1 MGQQM
6 KKLID
11 SREIIWRDTIKLSPY
26 SYTCPCC
33 SNLVS
38 SNEGYSFEFTVN
50 HPDTGRLVHRDGG
63 IYICPHCKNPTL
75 IHGTMQFPGI
85 SGVKP
90 IKHLPAVVSPLYEEA
105 RTCMSNGCFT
115 ASVMLCRKIIMNTA
129 VENGA
134 KCNLRF
140 IEYVNYLDEE
150 HLFHRKCKPLLDK
163 IKTKGNKANHE
174 IEQVSQAD
182 ASLIMQLT
190 YQMLLYIYEIPG
202 ELEDANKESC
212 NDKV

>member
-1 MGQQM
+1 M
-6 KKLID
+6 KRLINSND
-11 SREIIWRDTIKLSPY
+11 IRWEHTVTLPPY
-26 SYTCPCC
+26 SYTCPYCM
-33 SNLVS
+33 NIVS
-38 SNEGYSFEFTVN
+38 SNEGYRFDCLEQIYMGALPVSKT
-50 HPDTGRLVHRDGG
+50 GG
-63 IYICPHCKNPTL
+63 IYICPHCKHPTL
-75 IHGTMQFPGI
+75 INGDVQFPGI
-85 SGVKP
+85 SDVKP
-90 IKHLPAVVSPLYEEA
+90 IKHLPAVVYPLYEEA

-115 ASVMLCRKIIMNTA
+115 ATVMLCRKIIMNTA

-163 IKTKGNKANHE
+163 IKTKGNEANHE

>member
-1 MGQQM
+1 M

-11 SREIIWRDTIKLSPY
+11 GKEITWRDTIKLSPY
-26 SYTCPCC
+26 SYTCPYC
-33 SNLVS
+33 SNIVS
-38 SNEGYSFEFTVN
+38 SNEGYYFTFTAN
-50 HPDTGRLVHRDGG
+50 HPDTGRLVLRSGD

-75 IHGTMQFPGI
+75 INGDVQFPGI

-90 IKHLPAVVSPLYEEA
+90 IKHLPPLVSPLYEEA

-115 ASVMLCRKIIMNTA
+115 ATVMLCRKIIMNTA

-134 KCNLRF
+134 KGNLRF

-163 IKTKGNKANHE
+163 IKTKGNEANHE

-202 ELEDANKESC
+202 ELEDANKESG

>member
-1 MGQQM
+1 ME
-6 KKLID
+6 KLI
-11 SREIIWRDTIKLSPY
+11 SGKEITWRDTIKLSPY
-26 SYTCPCC
+26 SYTCPYCM
-33 SNLVS
+33 NIVS
-38 SNEGYSFEFTVN
+38 STEGYRFDYSEQICESAV
-50 HPDTGRLVHRDGG
+50 PVAKKGV
-63 IYICPHCKNPTL
+63 IYICPNCKHPTL
-75 IHGTMQFPGI
+75 INGSVQFPGI

-90 IKHLPAVVSPLYEEA
+90 VKHLPSVVYPLYEEA

-115 ASVMLCRKIIMNTA
+115 ATVMLCRKIIMNTA

-134 KCNLRF
+134 KGNLRF
-140 IEYVNYLDEE
+140 IEYVNYLNEE

-163 IKTKGNKANHE
+163 IKTKGNEANHE

>member
-1 MGQQM
+1 M
-6 KKLID
+6 KKLINSND
-11 SREIIWRDTIKLSPY
+11 IRWKDTDELPPY
-26 SYTCPCC
+26 SYTCPYCT
-33 SNLVS
+33 NMVS
-38 SNEGYSFEFTVN
+38 SNKGYRFNYLEQICEGAIPVAKA
-50 HPDTGRLVHRDGG
+50 GM
-63 IYICPHCKNPTL
+63 IYICPHCKHPTL
-75 IHGTMQFPGI
+75 INGDVQFPGI
-85 SGVKP
+85 SGVKQV
-90 IKHLPAVVSPLYEEA
+90 KHLAALVSPLYEEA
-105 RTCMSNGCFT
+105 RTCISNGCFT
-115 ASVMLCRKIIMNTA
+115 AAVMLCRKIIMNTA

-134 KCNLRF
+134 KGNLRF

-163 IKTKGNKANHE
+163 IKTKGNEANHE

-202 ELEDANKESC
+202 ELEDANKESG